1 MSTTTE
7 HVTTEHTT
15 TGATTPLPGTAA
27 RGGAQRVLSSRVAL
41 LAAGSAVLLVLL
53 CFASLAIGSQPF
65 APDTVIAALT
75 HPDPNSG
82 TDAIIGAR
90 VPRTVA
96 GLLVGAALGLSGGV
110 LQGITR
116 NPLGDA
122 GLLGINAGAAV
133 AVVLAIFTVGVGSLT
148 GYVWFALA
156 GAAIAT
162 LVIFALAGLGPGRA
176 TPLKLAITG
185 ATVNAGL
192 ASIIS
197 GVLVSSSESFDAYR
211 QWQVGLIAGRDWEQ
225 VLVVAPFLAVGA
237 VLALVSG
244 PALNGLALGDDV
256 ARGLGQRIGLTRA
269 VVCVGVVLLAG
280 GATAL
285 AGPVAFIGLVIP
297 HAVRSLTGPDYR
309 AVLPLCALLGPTLLL
324 GADILGRVI
333 APPGEIAVGV
343 MTAVIGA
350 PVFIALVRRRKLGA
364 L

>member
-1 MSTTTE
+1 MTTTE
-7 HVTTEHTT
+7 SLRSRRVP
-15 TGATTPLPGTAA
+15 AVRGTRRAVLSV
-27 RGGAQRVLSSRVAL
+27 RVLVL
-41 LAAGSAVLLVLL
+41 GTGSAVALVVL

-65 APDTVIAALT
+65 DPGTVVAALT
-75 HPDPNSG
+75 APDPNDAA
-82 TDAIIGAR
+82 DAIIGAR

-96 GLLVGAALGLSGGV
+96 GVLVGAALGLSGGV
-110 LQGITR
+110 LQGVTR

-133 AVVLAIFTVGVGSLT
+133 AVVLAIFTAGVGSLT

-156 GAAIAT
+156 GAAVAT

-192 ASIIS
+192 ASVIS

-237 VLALVSG
+237 VLALASG

-256 ARGLGQRIGLTRA
+256 ARGLGQRIGLTRTL
-269 VVCVGVVLLAG
+269 VCVSVVLLAG

-285 AGPVAFIGLVIP
+285 AGPVAFVGLVIP
-297 HAVRSLTGPDYR
+297 HAVRALTEPDYR
-309 AVLPLCALLGPTLLL
+309 TVLPLCALLAPVLLL
-324 GADILGRVI
+324 GADIVGRVI

>member
-1 MSTTTE
+1 MSTGHATQQA
-7 HVTTEHTT
+7 TT
-15 TGATTPLPGTAA
+15 TGSTASRSA
-27 RGGAQRVLSSRVAL
+27 DGRGPRRRVVSSRVAL
-41 LAAGSAVLLVLL
+41 LAVGCAVVLVVLS
-53 CFASLAIGSQPF
+53 FASLAIGSQPF
-65 APDTVIAALT
+65 SPGTVVAALT
-75 HPDPNSG
+75 SPDPNDPA
-82 TDAIIGAR
+82 TAIIGAR

-110 LQGITR
+110 LQGVTR

-156 GAAIAT
+156 GAAAAT
-162 LVIFALAGLGPGRA
+162 VLIFALAGLGPGRA

-192 ASIIS
+192 ASVIS

-225 VLVVAPFLAVGA
+225 VLVVAPFLGVGA

-269 VVCVGVVLLAG
+269 TVCVSVVLLAG

-285 AGPVAFIGLVIP
+285 AGPVAFVGLVIP

-309 AVLPLCALLGPTLLL
+309 TVLPLCALLGPTLLL
-324 GADILGRVI
+324 GADIVGRVI